1 MRNRV
6 LESDSKSLFFFVPER
21 SAYSSQTYN
30 ADILR
35 AFENNDGG
43 RAECI
48 MGNKSSNDVTSAILV
63 CKTLDNN
70 DLNQVVASSG
80 CSENKGLGG
89 VLSLT
94 GS

>member
-1 MRNRV
+1 MYLNLILNLSFV
-6 LESDSKSLFFFVPER
+6 LYLRGVHIPHR
-21 SAYSSQTYN
+21 HN
-30 ADILR
+30 AHILR

-43 RAECI
+43 LTECI

-70 DLNQVVASSG
+70 DLNQVVVSSG

-89 VLSLT
+89 VLRLT

>member
-1 MRNRV
+1 MYLNLILNLSFV
-6 LESDSKSLFFFVPER
+6 L
-21 SAYSSQTYN
+21 Y
-30 ADILR
+30 LR
-35 AFENNDGG
+35 GVHIPHRHITPIYYAHLKTMTGG

-63 CKTLDNN
+63 WRTLDSI

>member
-6 LESDSKSLFFFVPER
+6 LESDSKSLFSFVPER
-21 SAYSSQTYN
+21 STYSSQTYN

-70 DLNQVVASSG
+70 DLNKVVASSG